1 MCIYF
6 QILLNF
12 RVAGLLEISQV
23 DPAWHYL
30 NRVWLEGIQFLRRG
44 WRKSAVIIIPREEAV
59 FVLSLEIRLGKQ
71 A

>member
-6 QILLNF
+6 QILVNF

-44 WRKSAVIIIPREEAV
+44 WRKSAVIIIPREEAG
-59 FVLSLEIRLGKQ
+59 FVLSLEMRLSKQ